1 MHPQKKEK
9 EKRNEPRPCS
19 KRSTSAAKQTKRS
32 LYTCLRLRESGAKR
46 EKRGGGGAWP
56 GGNLPLSTV
65 CGSYHK
71 GVVEIRKIFFSMNN
85 RGK

>member
-1 MHPQKKEK
+1 MHPQKKEN

-19 KRSTSAAKQTKRS
+19 KRSTSSAKQTKRS
-32 LYTCLRLRESGAKR
+32 LYTCLRLRESGAS
-46 EKRGGGGAWP
+46 
-56 GGNLPLSTV
+56 NLPLSTV

>member
-1 MHPQKKEK
+1 MHPQKKEN

-46 EKRGGGGAWP
+46 EKGEGGGVAWRQFAAEHSVWLLP
-56 GGNLPLSTV
+56 QGGGRNS
-65 CGSYHK
+65 K
-71 GVVEIRKIFFSMNN
+71 DFFFNE
-85 RGK
+85 